1 MAFGGVSLRDI
12 YTPRR
17 YPIFLFQRNRWS
29 AVKRIV
35 AAIVKSDQIF
45 EYLSKKTME
54 EAALRIHPLATVND
68 KWIPVTPIDAL
79 EPQGK
84 ICHGL
89 SCIFVLKV

>member
-1 MAFGGVSLRDI
+1 
-12 YTPRR
+12 
-17 YPIFLFQRNRWS
+17 
-29 AVKRIV
+29 
-35 AAIVKSDQIF
+35 
-45 EYLSKKTME
+45 ME